1 LRIETVGQA
10 AWWARLE
17 GVFRPWLVRLPAPL
31 AVAVYSTGRRHFLHR
46 LVASPPSPEAGWS
59 PPESLARTLWGLRFR
74 TPVGNGA
81 GMFKNGEG
89 FALAA
94 GQGAGWYL
102 AGTTTGQP
110 WRGNRWGARWAGS
123 LLGVAQPFAPYP
135 RSAAASN
142 WLGLPNDGTVV
153 VAARLAHR
161 LQGDRVPNM
170 PVGASVAATPGLGE
184 DAALTELVAGM
195 ETYAEAGVD
204 FLEINESCPNT
215 EEGRPGD
222 SALARRLEVVGER
235 FLRRR
240 SRSLPVVVKL
250 SCDTAVEQIPEL
262 LTLLLDS
269 GFDGVNFGNTSRDY
283 PALRGA
289 ILPPEQRL
297 FDFFTAHFGGGVSGR
312 PLRQR
317 SLDLV
322 RASAADLAGRRL
334 PREFHILR
342 TGGIDSAEDVA
353 AAQAA
358 GASLCGWY
366 TGYFEAFARHGHG
379 VYQHLLEE
387 TESF

>member
-1 LRIETVGQA
+1 MGQA

-31 AVAVYSTGRRHFLHR
+31 AVAAYSVGRRRFLHR
-46 LVASPPSPEAGWS
+46 LVASPPSEEVGWS
-59 PPESLARTLWGLRFR
+59 PPESLAQTLWGLRFR

-89 FALAA
+89 FAVAA
-94 GQGAGWYL
+94 AQGAGWYL

-110 WRGNRWGARWAGS
+110 WRGNRWGGRF
-123 LLGVAQPFAPYP
+123 LGVAQPFAPYP

-153 VAARLAHR
+153 VAARLARR
-161 LQGDRVPNM
+161 LQGGRVPNM

-195 ETYAEAGVD
+195 ETYAAAGVD

-215 EEGRPGD
+215 AEGQPGD
-222 SALARRLEVVGER
+222 SALARRLEIVGER

-240 SRSLPVVVKL
+240 SRALPVVVKL
-250 SCDTAVEQIPEL
+250 SCDTAVEQVPEL

-283 PALRGA
+283 PALRVA
-289 ILPPEQRL
+289 ILPAERRL
-297 FDFFTAHFGGGVSGR
+297 FDFFTGRFGGGVSGR

-322 RASAADLAGRRL
+322 RATTENLAGRRL
-334 PREFHILR
+334 PREFHVLR
-342 TGGIDSAEDVA
+342 TGGIDSAEDLA
-353 AAQAA
+353 TARAA

-366 TGYFEAFARHGHG
+366 TGYFEAFAHHGHG
-379 VYQHLLEE
+379 VYRQLLEK